1 VAREVGIGL
10 LGVGWMGQ
18 LHTASYRRVRDHY
31 PDCEAVPRFV
41 IAADEVEERARAGV
55 DRLGYEEW
63 TTDWREVLAHPNV
76 EAVSI
81 TAPNFLHREMAVEA
95 SRAGKHFWGEK
106 PLGRDPAETAEAAS
120 AALEADVRTIVGLNY
135 RHAPAV
141 QYARELLASKRL
153 GEIRHFRSHFL
164 ASYASH
170 PAGALSWR
178 FSRELAG
185 LGILYDLMSHE
196 VDLAQFLLGPIKR
209 VSARSATFITERP
222 KVDMGRGT
230 HFSVAEGG
238 ELGPVENE
246 DWVAALVEFSGG
258 LCSTLETSRVA
269 VGPEA
274 RYHFEVN
281 GTDGAMMWNFERMNE
296 LELFLPL
303 PTGDR
308 GYATVVMGPEHPEFA
323 RFQPGAGIPMGYG
336 DLKVVEAHLFLESVV
351 DGVQREPGVREMAST
366 ARVLDAMVRSFE
378 SEAWESV
385 EPAAVP
391 AQESV

>member
-1 VAREVGIGL
+1 
-10 LGVGWMGQ
+10 MGE

-31 PDCEAVPRFV
+31 PDAAGVPRLV
-41 IAADEVEERARAGV
+41 IAADAVEPRARIAAE
-55 DRLGYEEW
+55 RLGYEQW
-63 TTDWREVLAHPNV
+63 TTDWQEVIDHPEV

-81 TAPNFLHREMAVEA
+81 TAPNHLHREMVLAAA
-95 SRAGKHFWGEK
+95 SAGKHFWGEK
-106 PLGRDPAETAEAAS
+106 PLGRDPAETVEAAT
-120 AALEADVRTIVGLNY
+120 AAIEADVRTIVGLNY

-141 QYARELLASKRL
+141 QYAKELLVSNRL
-153 GEIRHFRSHFL
+153 GEVRHFRSDFL
-164 ASYASH
+164 ASYASN

-185 LGILYDLMSHE
+185 LGILYDLMSHQ
-196 VDLAQFLLGPIKR
+196 VDLTQFLMGPIDR
-209 VSARSATFITERP
+209 VSARSATFIQERP
-222 KVDMGRGT
+222 KVDMGSGT

-246 DWVAALVEFSGG
+246 DWVAALVELSGG
-258 LCSTLETSRVA
+258 LCATLETSRVA

-274 RYHFEVN
+274 RYRFEVN
-281 GTDGAMMWNFERMNE
+281 GSDGAMMWNFERMNE

-308 GYATVVMGPEHPEFA
+308 GYTTVIMGPEHPEFA

-336 DLKVVEAHLFLESVV
+336 DLKVIEAHLFLESVV
-351 DGVQREPGVREMAST
+351 DGVQREPGVLEMAST
-366 ARVLDAMVRSFE
+366 ARVVAAMVRSFE

-391 AQESV
+391 AQEPA